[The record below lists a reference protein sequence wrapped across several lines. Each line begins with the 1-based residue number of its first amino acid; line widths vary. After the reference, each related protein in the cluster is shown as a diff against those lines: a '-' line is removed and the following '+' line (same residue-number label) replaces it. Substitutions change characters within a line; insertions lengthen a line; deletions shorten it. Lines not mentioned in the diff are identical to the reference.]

1 MEDAVVFGA
10 TGFIGRWTVLH
21 LLEQGRAV
29 TAVVRRADG
38 GLGRWLRERGAPGA
52 RLTVVEGDVTA
63 GPGLGLSGPAEGAAG
78 VRDVFNAAGVYRFGM
93 EREEARTVNV
103 EGALNV
109 LNWAAARPALRRLV
123 HVSGYRVGL
132 DPRPRHPLPEAE
144 LAALYRDKGAYE
156 GSKAEGDAAVRV
168 AAARLGVPLTVV
180 NPSSVIGHS
189 LTGEAGQYVGPAS
202 LVRDLWA
209 GRLPALPGG
218 ARTFVPV
225 VTVDDFARFM
235 AAVPEHDPEPGGLHW
250 VLDPATPDLP
260 DLIRLLA
267 DHLGVRAPR
276 IRVPVGVI
284 RRLPSALTG
293 AEPETLGFLTEDR
306 YDTGSADRV
315 AASARLRRPPV
326 EDALRRWA
334 DRLVADR
341 FGAAPAARPGGF
353 HSVAGSRTY
362 VAGERTSP
370 RLVLLHGLPLDGDS
384 WHGVLDELDSAP
396 PATRPGTAADRFPEL
411 AAGSPA
417 PDRSPTLAA
426 GSPAPDRSPTLA
438 AGSPAPDRFP
448 GLVAG
453 FPASDR
459 FPALVAD
466 LPGLGR
472 SSPAGAA
479 ASDWLAE
486 LLAPV
491 RTRPVIV
498 AHSAAAA
505 PALRYAAAHPGRI
518 AALILL
524 SPYFLQRRPS
534 ALTLLLAA
542 PVLGRMG
549 PDRLAAT
556 LLGPASPPEDAR
568 RAVASAAAGLR
579 RPGVARRTARVLR
592 AAHRPAERA
601 ALRTLLGGPVP
612 VHLVAGELDPLTDS
626 PVPVTVIPGAGHHPH
641 LTHPAAVAEIVR
653 QILLRPG
660 VDDFPP
666 PPTPDIM
673 TGPLPHHPRTS

>member
-21 LLEQGRAV
+21 LLEQGRTV
-29 TAVVRRADG
+29 TAVVRRSDG
-38 GLGRWLRERGAPGA
+38 GLRAWLGEHEVPAT
-52 RLTVVEGDVTA
+52 RLTVVEGDLTA
-63 GPGLGLSGPAEGAAG
+63 PGLGLDAAVEGPAG
-78 VRDVFNAAGVYRFGM
+78 VRDVFNTAGVYRFGM
-93 EREEARTVNV
+93 EREEARAVNV

-109 LNWAAARPALRRLV
+109 LRWAATRPGLRRLV

-144 LAALYRDKGAYE
+144 LAALYQDKGAYE

-189 LTGEAGQYVGPAS
+189 LTGEAGQYLGLAG
-202 LVRDLWA
+202 LVRDLWT

-225 VTVDDFARFM
+225 VTVDEFARFM

-250 VLDPATPDLP
+250 VLDPATPELP

-276 IRVPVGVI
+276 VRVPVALI

-293 AEPETLGFLTEDR
+293 ADPETLGFLTEDR

-315 AASARLRRPPV
+315 AASAGLRRPPV
-326 EDALRRWA
+326 ADALRRWA

-341 FGAAPAARPGGF
+341 FGAAPAVRPGGF
-353 HSVAGSRTY
+353 HDVAGSRTY
-362 VAGERTSP
+362 LAGDRTSP

-384 WHGVLDELDSAP
+384 WHNLLDELDADSRHRVLDEP
-396 PATRPGTAADRFPEL
+396 DGDPRHDVLDEPDGT
-411 AAGSPA
+411 
-417 PDRSPTLAA
+417 
-426 GSPAPDRSPTLA
+426 
-438 AGSPAPDRFP
+438 
-448 GLVAG
+448 
-453 FPASDR
+453 PASRR
-459 FPALVAD
+459 FGALVAD

-472 SSPAGAA
+472 SSPAAA
-479 ASDWLAE
+479 TSPEWLAE
-486 LLAPV
+486 LLGPV

-505 PALRYAAAHPGRI
+505 PALRYAAAQPDRV
-518 AALILL
+518 AALVLV
-524 SPYFLQRRPS
+524 SPFFLQRRPS
-534 ALTLLLAA
+534 ALTRLLAG
-542 PVLGRMG
+542 PLLGRAG
-549 PDRLAAT
+549 ADRLAAT
-556 LLGPASPPEDAR
+556 LLGAAPPPESAR
-568 RAVASAAAGLR
+568 RAVAGAAAGLR
-579 RPGVARRTARVLR
+579 RPGAARRTASALR
-592 AAHRPAERA
+592 AAHSPAERA

-612 VHLVAGELDPLTDS
+612 VHLVVGELDPLTGDPG
-626 PVPVTVIPGAGHHPH
+626 PVPVTVVAGAGHHPH

-653 QILLRPG
+653 RVLLG
-660 VDDFPP
+660 HE
-666 PPTPDIM
+666 IM
-673 TGPLPHHPRTS
+673 TGPLPSP

>member
-29 TAVVRRADG
+29 TAVVRRADD
-38 GLGRWLRERGAPGA
+38 GLGRWLRERGVPGT

-63 GPGLGLSGPAEGAAG
+63 GPGLGLSASVERAAD

-93 EREEARTVNV
+93 GREEARTVNV

-144 LAALYRDKGAYE
+144 LAALYRNKGAYE

-189 LTGEAGQYVGPAS
+189 LTGEAGQYLGLAS
-202 LVRDLWA
+202 LVRDLWT

-225 VTVDDFARFM
+225 VTVDHFARFM

-267 DHLGVRAPR
+267 DHLGVPAPR

-315 AASARLRRPPV
+315 AASAGLRRPPV

-362 VAGERTSP
+362 VAGDRTSP

-384 WHGVLDELDSAP
+384 WHGVLGELDS
-396 PATRPGTAADRFPEL
+396 T
-411 AAGSPA
+411 SPA
-417 PDRSPTLAA
+417 PHPETAA
-426 GSPAPDRSPTLA
+426 
-438 AGSPAPDRFP
+438 
-448 GLVAG
+448 
-453 FPASDR
+453 DR

-472 SSPAGAA
+472 SSPAGGAA
-479 ASDWLAE
+479 ADWLAE
-486 LLAPV
+486 LLEPV

-518 AALILL
+518 AAVILL

-542 PVLGRMG
+542 PALGRMG
-549 PDRLAAT
+549 PDRLAST
-556 LLGPASPPEDAR
+556 LLGPAPLSEDAR

-579 RPGVARRTARVLR
+579 RPGVARRTARALR

-626 PVPVTVIPGAGHHPH
+626 PVPATVIPGAGHHPH

-653 QILLRPG
+653 QVLLRPV
-660 VDDFPP
+660 VDDCP
-666 PPTPDIM
+666 PPTTPEIM
-673 TGPLPHHPRTS
+673 TGPRPHHPRES

>member
-10 TGFIGRWTVLH
+10 TGFVGRWTVLH
-21 LLEQGRAV
+21 LLQQGRAV
-29 TAVVRRADG
+29 TAVVRRADDR
-38 GLGRWLRERGAPGA
+38 LGRWLRERGVPGT

-63 GPGLGLSGPAEGAAG
+63 GPGLGLGASAEGAAG

-93 EREEARTVNV
+93 GREEARAVNV

-109 LNWAAARPALRRLV
+109 LHWAAARPALRRLV

-156 GSKAEGDAAVRV
+156 GSKTEGDAAVRV

-180 NPSSVIGHS
+180 NPSSVVGHS
-189 LTGEAGQYVGPAS
+189 LTGEAGQYLGLAS

-225 VTVDDFARFM
+225 VTVDHFARFM

-267 DHLGVRAPR
+267 DHLGVPAPR
-276 IRVPVGVI
+276 VRVPVGVI
-284 RRLPSALTG
+284 RRLPAALTG

-306 YDTGSADRV
+306 YDTASADRV
-315 AASARLRRPPV
+315 AASAGLRQPPV
-326 EDALRRWA
+326 EYALRRWA

-384 WHGVLDELDSAP
+384 WHGVLDELDSTP
-396 PATRPGTAADRFPEL
+396 PATHPE
-411 AAGSPA
+411 
-417 PDRSPTLAA
+417 T
-426 GSPAPDRSPTLA
+426 
-438 AGSPAPDRFP
+438 
-448 GLVAG
+448 V
-453 FPASDR
+453 SDR

-472 SSPAGAA
+472 SSPAGGAA
-479 ASDWLAE
+479 ADWLAE
-486 LLAPV
+486 LLEPV

-505 PALRYAAAHPGRI
+505 PALRYAAAHPDRI

-542 PVLGRMG
+542 SFLGRTG

-568 RAVASAAAGLR
+568 RAVVSAAAGLR
-579 RPGVARRTARVLR
+579 RPGAARRTARALR

-612 VHLVAGELDPLTDS
+612 VHLVAGELDPVTDS
-626 PVPVTVIPGAGHHPH
+626 TLPVTVIPGAGHHPH

-653 QILLRPG
+653 QVLLRPA
-660 VDDFPP
+660 VDDCPP

-673 TGPLPHHPRTS
+673 TGPLPHHSRES

>member
-29 TAVVRRADG
+29 TAVVRRADD
-38 GLGRWLRERGAPGA
+38 GLGRWLRERGVPGT

-63 GPGLGLSGPAEGAAG
+63 GPGLGLSAAVEGAAG

-93 EREEARTVNV
+93 GREEARAVNV

-189 LTGEAGQYVGPAS
+189 LTGEAGQYLGLAS

-225 VTVDDFARFM
+225 VTVDHFARFM

-250 VLDPATPDLP
+250 LLDPATPDLP

-267 DHLGVRAPR
+267 DHLGVPAPR
-276 IRVPVGVI
+276 IRVPAGVI

-315 AASARLRRPPV
+315 AASAGLRRPPV

-384 WHGVLDELDSAP
+384 WHGVLDDLDSTP
-396 PATRPGTAADRFPEL
+396 SATRPETAADRFAPL
-411 AAGSPA
+411 ATDSPA
-417 PDRSPTLAA
+417 P
-426 GSPAPDRSPTLA
+426 G
-438 AGSPAPDRFP
+438 
-448 GLVAG
+448 
-453 FPASDR
+453 R

-472 SSPAGAA
+472 SSPAGGAA
-479 ASDWLAE
+479 ADWLAE
-486 LLAPV
+486 LLEPV

-542 PVLGRMG
+542 PALGRMG
-549 PDRLAAT
+549 PDRLAST
-556 LLGPASPPEDAR
+556 LLGPASPSEDAR
-568 RAVASAAAGLR
+568 RAVTSAAAGLR
-579 RPGVARRTARVLR
+579 RPGVARRTARALR

-601 ALRTLLGGPVP
+601 DLRRLLGGPVP

-653 QILLRPG
+653 QVLLRPV
-660 VDDFPP
+660 VDDCPP
-666 PPTPDIM
+666 PSTPETM
-673 TGPLPHHPRTS
+673 TGPLPHHLRES

>member
-29 TAVVRRADG
+29 TAVVRRADDG
-38 GLGRWLRERGAPGA
+38 PARWLREHGVPAT

-63 GPGLGLSGPAEGAAG
+63 GPGLGLGAAAEEAAG

-93 EREEARTVNV
+93 GDEEARAVNV

-109 LNWAAARPALRRLV
+109 LNWAAARPGLRRLV

-189 LTGEAGQYVGPAS
+189 LTGEAGQYLGLAS

-209 GRLPALPGG
+209 GRLPLLPGG

-225 VTVDDFARFM
+225 VTVDHFARFM

-267 DHLGVRAPR
+267 EHLGVRAPR

-284 RRLPSALTG
+284 RRLPSVLTG

-315 AASARLRRPPV
+315 AGSAGLRRPPAG
-326 EDALRRWA
+326 EALRRWA

-362 VAGERTSP
+362 VVGERTSP
-370 RLVLLHGLPLDGDS
+370 RVVLLHGLPLDGDS
-384 WHGVLDELDSAP
+384 WHGVLDELDSTPP
-396 PATRPGTAADRFPEL
+396 PARPGT
-411 AAGSPA
+411 G
-417 PDRSPTLAA
+417 
-426 GSPAPDRSPTLA
+426 
-438 AGSPAPDRFP
+438 
-448 GLVAG
+448 
-453 FPASDR
+453 SDR

-472 SSPAGAA
+472 SSSAGGA

-486 LLAPV
+486 LLGPV

-518 AALILL
+518 AALVLL

-534 ALTLLLAA
+534 ALTQLLAA
-542 PVLGRMG
+542 PLLGRMG
-549 PDRLAAT
+549 PDRLTAT
-556 LLGPASPPEDAR
+556 LLGPASPSEEAR

-579 RPGVARRTARVLR
+579 RPGVARRTARALR
-592 AAHRPAERA
+592 AAQRPAERA

-612 VHLVAGELDPLTDS
+612 VHLVAGELDPLTPDAA
-626 PVPVTVIPGAGHHPH
+626 PGTVIPGAGHHPH

-653 QILLRPG
+653 QVLLQHA
-660 VDDFPP
+660 VDDCPP
-666 PPTPDIM
+666 PPMTEIM
-673 TGPLPHHPRTS
+673 TGPLPHHPREP

>member
-10 TGFIGRWTVLH
+10 TGFIGRWTVLR
-21 LLEQGRAV
+21 LLEQGRTV

-38 GLGRWLRERGAPGA
+38 GLRGWLREHGVPAT
-52 RLTVVEGDVTA
+52 RLTVVEGDLTA
-63 GPGLGLSGPAEGAAG
+63 GPGLGLSAAGGGPAG

-93 EREEARTVNV
+93 EREEARAVNV

-109 LNWAAARPALRRLV
+109 LHWAAARPGLRRLV

-189 LTGEAGQYVGPAS
+189 LTGEAGQYLGLAG
-202 LVRDLWA
+202 LVRDLWT

-267 DHLGVRAPR
+267 DHLGVRPPR
-276 IRVPVGVI
+276 VRVPVGLI

-293 AEPETLGFLTEDR
+293 ADPETLGFLTEDR

-315 AASARLRRPPV
+315 AASAGLRRPPV

-353 HSVAGSRTY
+353 HDVAGSRTY
-362 VAGERTSP
+362 VAGDRTSP
-370 RLVLLHGLPLDGDS
+370 GLVLLHGLPLDGES
-384 WHGVLDELDSAP
+384 WHGVLDDLDATPASAHS
-396 PATRPGTAADRFPEL
+396 GT
-411 AAGSPA
+411 
-417 PDRSPTLAA
+417 
-426 GSPAPDRSPTLA
+426 
-438 AGSPAPDRFP
+438 
-448 GLVAG
+448 LVADPPG
-453 FPASDR
+453 SGRSSPG
-459 FPALVAD
+459 ALVAD
-466 LPGLGR
+466 LPGSGR
-472 SSPAGAA
+472 SSPAAA
-479 ASDWLAE
+479 TSPEWLAE
-486 LLAPV
+486 LLGPV

-505 PALRYAAAHPGRI
+505 PALRYAAAHPGRV
-518 AALILL
+518 AALVLV

-534 ALTLLLAA
+534 ALIRLLAG
-542 PVLGRMG
+542 PLLGRTG

-556 LLGPASPPEDAR
+556 LLGAAPPPESAR

-579 RPGVARRTARVLR
+579 RPGVARRTARALR
-592 AAHRPAERA
+592 AAHLPAERA
-601 ALRTLLGGPVP
+601 ALRTLLDGPVP
-612 VHLVAGELDPLTDS
+612 VHLVAGELDPLTGHPGRT
-626 PVPVTVIPGAGHHPH
+626 PVTAPVTAPVTVVAGAGHHPH
-641 LTHPAAVAEIVR
+641 LTHPAAVAEVVR
-653 QILLRPG
+653 RVLLRHE
-660 VDDFPP
+660 
-666 PPTPDIM
+666 IM
-673 TGPLPHHPRTS
+673 TGPLPQLPREP

>member
-10 TGFIGRWTVLH
+10 TGLIGRWTVLH

-38 GLGRWLRERGAPGA
+38 GLGRWLREQGVPGT

-63 GPGLGLSGPAEGAAG
+63 GPGLGLSGSAEEAAG

-93 EREEARTVNV
+93 GREEARTVNV

-156 GSKAEGDAAVRV
+156 GSKVEGDAAVRV

-189 LTGEAGQYVGPAS
+189 LTGEAGQYLGLAS

-225 VTVDDFARFM
+225 VTVDHFARFM

-267 DHLGVRAPR
+267 GHLGVRAPR
-276 IRVPVGVI
+276 MRVPVGMI
-284 RRLPSALTG
+284 RRLPSALTC

-315 AASARLRRPPV
+315 AASAGLRRPPV
-326 EDALRRWA
+326 EHALRRWA

-384 WHGVLDELDSAP
+384 WNGVLGELDGTP
-396 PATRPGTAADRFPEL
+396 PAARPDTDADRIPAGRPG
-411 AAGSPA
+411 AGA
-417 PDRSPTLAA
+417 
-426 GSPAPDRSPTLA
+426 
-438 AGSPAPDRFP
+438 
-448 GLVAG
+448 
-453 FPASDR
+453 DR

-472 SSPAGAA
+472 SSPAEGA
-479 ASDWLAE
+479 ASDWLAG
-486 LLAPV
+486 LLEPV

-518 AALILL
+518 ATLILV

-542 PVLGRMG
+542 PLLGRMG
-549 PDRLAAT
+549 PDRLASA

-579 RPGVARRTARVLR
+579 RPGAARRTARVLR

-612 VHLVAGELDPLTDS
+612 VHLVAGELDPLTGS
-626 PVPVTVIPGAGHHPH
+626 PVPVTVVPGAGHHPH

-653 QILLRPG
+653 QVLLRPA
-660 VDDFPP
+660 VDDCPP
-666 PPTPDIM
+666 PSMPDIM
-673 TGPLPHHPRTS
+673 TGPLPHHLRES

>member
-38 GLGRWLRERGAPGA
+38 GLGRWLRERGVPGT
-52 RLTVVEGDVTA
+52 RLTVVEGDVTP

-132 DPRPRHPLPEAE
+132 DPRPRHPLPAAE

-250 VLDPATPDLP
+250 VLDPATPDLH

-315 AASARLRRPPV
+315 AASAGLRRPPV

-396 PATRPGTAADRFPEL
+396 PAARSGTAA
-411 AAGSPA
+411 GH
-417 PDRSPTLAA
+417 
-426 GSPAPDRSPTLA
+426 
-438 AGSPAPDRFP
+438 FP

-626 PVPVTVIPGAGHHPH
+626 PVPATVIPGAGHHPH